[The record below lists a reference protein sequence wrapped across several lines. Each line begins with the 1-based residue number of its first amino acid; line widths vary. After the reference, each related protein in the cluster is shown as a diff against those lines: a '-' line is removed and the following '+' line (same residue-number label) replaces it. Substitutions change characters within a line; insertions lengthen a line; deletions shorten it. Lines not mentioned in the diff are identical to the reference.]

1 MFNRPRPKTRS
12 GYSLV
17 EIIVASSVAFLIL
30 GILANL
36 MISSGRV
43 TRKGMVKVDLQ
54 QRMQKLN
61 NDLSRDIGLSST
73 QGVAVD
79 ETATPTP
86 LSIHRRETDTA
97 TVTWEPQ
104 VIVYHGTGGVL
115 RRDEVLLSP
124 APTKAFKPLE
134 AEDWVPLL
142 RSDRSTFKFDGLEEF
157 VVTPEPNNLLRVKVK
172 LASGGESLQIE
183 RMLLLRQGG

>member
-104 VIVYHGTGGVL
+104 VIVYHGTDQGELYDLATDPDEFHNLWNVPEEESRKLRLMKACFDASVL
-115 RRDEVLLSP
+115 SMDPDPPRRGP
-124 APTKAFKPLE
+124 F
-134 AEDWVPLL
+134 
-142 RSDRSTFKFDGLEEF
+142 
-157 VVTPEPNNLLRVKVK
+157 
-172 LASGGESLQIE
+172 
-183 RMLLLRQGG
+183 

>member
-1 MFNRPRPKTRS
+1 MFIRPRPELRS
-12 GYSLV
+12 GYTLV
-17 EIIVASSVAFLIL
+17 EIMVASGVAILIL

-43 TRKGMVKVDLQ
+43 SRKGMLKVDLQ

-61 NDLSRDIGLSST
+61 NDLSRDIGLSAT

-79 ETATPTP
+79 QTVTPTP
-86 LSIHRRETDTA
+86 LSIHRRATDTA

-104 VIVYHGTGGVL
+104 VIVYHGTGGML
-115 RRDEVLLSP
+115 RRDEVPLSP
-124 APTKAFKPLE
+124 APTSAFKPSL
-134 AEDWVPLL
+134 AGDWTPLL
-142 RSDRSTFKFDGLEEF
+142 SSGRSSFKFEGLEEF